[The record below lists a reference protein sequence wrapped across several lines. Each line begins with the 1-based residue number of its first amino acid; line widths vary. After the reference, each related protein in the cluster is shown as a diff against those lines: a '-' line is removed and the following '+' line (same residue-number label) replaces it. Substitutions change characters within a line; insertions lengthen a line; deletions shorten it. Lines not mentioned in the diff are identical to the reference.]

1 MSVDSRK
8 ASQLNDRAYPVPR
21 VGRVSPWQ
29 EQIQVCGQLTPRLGE
44 VLSQFWGVPVKLTFL
59 GLSEKPHY
67 FWRLDDFHVS
77 QLQLEKQSDV
87 HAGQPPAALLRLSE
101 SLCASLL
108 NRVLGG
114 RPQSEAGFSFRQLS
128 PLEASILNE
137 FSRDLLALFKKH
149 LLKKPVQ
156 KHQPEPELLQLLWVA
171 SLDESAAE
179 LEQTLGPIQAAHL
192 MDSLEVGKIVL
203 SVPVSALKQGTVT
216 TQPAETVPDDFFFH
230 VLAPARIYVG
240 SSRVPLADLDHLEP
254 GDLIVLEDS
263 QLDQMA
269 LVETQSGQHLP
280 FAAKISRPQAIT
292 MPYEQEFDEMDTPMD
307 TQSSGASARQNL
319 WDNLM
324 IEVSAE
330 FEPVKIPLRQLK
342 QMSEGLV
349 IEMDDLLHNQVSLSV
364 EGKALALGELII
376 VGDRFGVRVSRVLTP
391 TEQPPGTVEHL
402 PLPAQEATKPA
413 KAPAE
418 PKAKAPVEQDGEMDL
433 DSFLNDD
440 FDETAEGEENW

>member
-8 ASQLNDRAYPVPR
+8 ASQLNDRSYPVPR

-29 EQIQVCGQLTPRLGE
+29 DQIQACAQLTPRLGE
-44 VLSQFWGVPVKLTFL
+44 VLSQFWGVPVKLAFL

-77 QLQLEKQSDV
+77 QLQLEKQTDA

-114 RPQSEAGFSFRQLS
+114 RLQSEAGFSFRQLS
-128 PLEASILNE
+128 PLEATILNE

-156 KHQPEPELLQLLWVA
+156 THQPEPELVQLLWVA
-171 SLDESAAE
+171 SLDESAGE
-179 LEQTLGPIQAAHL
+179 LEQALGSIQAAHL

-203 SVPVSALKQGTVT
+203 SVPVSALKQGTAT
-216 TQPAETVPDDFFFH
+216 AQPVDTVPDDFFFH
-230 VLAPARIYVG
+230 VLAPARIHVG
-240 SSRVPLADLDHLEP
+240 GSRVPLSDLDHLEP

-263 QLDQMA
+263 QLDHMA

-280 FAAKISRPQAIT
+280 FSVKISRPQAIT

-307 TQSSGASARQNL
+307 TQTSGASARQNL

-330 FEPVKIPLRQLK
+330 FEPIKLPLRQLK

-376 VGDRFGVRVSRVLTP
+376 VGDRFGVRVNRVLTP
-391 TEQPPGTVEHL
+391 ADAAQASGERLALSAPETAAMAEV
-402 PLPAQEATKPA
+402 PAQSDEPPA
-413 KAPAE
+413 SSN
-418 PKAKAPVEQDGEMDL
+418 DEMDL

-440 FDETAEGEENW
+440 FDEAAEGEEDW